1 MSMSHTREYLP
12 RDTDGGSLFAT
23 VIMQP
28 KLKQIT
34 WYWED
39 KTKIIIIPKNT
50 KDRCRW
56 RLSRMALGTRRKSK
70 L

>member
-12 RDTDGGSLFAT
+12 IDKTHTDSGATGGGSLLAT

-39 KTKIIIIPKNT
+39 KTKIIN
-50 KDRCRW
+50 D
-56 RLSRMALGTRRKSK
+56 
-70 L
+70 